1 MHWVVH
7 PLRPRNFPWPSR
19 CPSGFAL
26 GTSLGPIVYLFVFVC
41 VFCQNLVYFTF
52 VTIVMYWSSGSEEKP
67 QASLLYIQVYLC
79 LFVFVFLFTQCK
91 CIVNVDVLYWVGQE
105 REKRSQ
111 FVVYSVC
118 LVRIRSALPVCHYK
132 SAGQPSNY
140 NNRKVKP
147 IFMRMI
153 IMMMTMMKMMR
164 V

>member
-1 MHWVVH
+1 MGQKRSQFVVY
-7 PLRPRNFPWPSR
+7 
-19 CPSGFAL
+19 SG
-26 GTSLGPIVYLFVFVC
+26 VFVF
-41 VFCQNLVYFTF
+41 
-52 VTIVMYWSSGSEEKP
+52 I
-67 QASLLYIQVYLC
+67 
-79 LFVFVFLFTQCK
+79 FVFVFLFTRCK
-91 CIVNVDVLYWVGQE
+91 CIVNVNVLYWVGQE